1 MRQKRL
7 ASLAS
12 LTVLMV
18 AAIAP
23 MGNLR
28 AETFAEASETE
39 TSIAQSVAVGI
50 CPNQLQQAI
59 DGVIRNP
66 TFSGAKWGIHV
77 ETLNEGRV
85 LYTHGTNQYLIPAS
99 NIKILTTA
107 AALQLYDPLSPI
119 RSSNLES
126 WVRTILQRSNNDY
139 ADALLR
145 GIGGTQAVRSAL
157 GRLGVSSDYRQA
169 DGSGLSRNN
178 LVTPSALVDI
188 LKAIVQRGHGKE
200 VFYASLPVAGR
211 SGTLAGRF
219 QSTPAQGIVH
229 AKTGT
234 LNGVRA
240 LSGYLEHP
248 EYGVL
253 VFSILVNQPGQ
264 SGQRLLNAI
273 DNIVVRMASMNSV
286 SCSRPF

>member
-1 MRQKRL
+1 MKQKRL
-7 ASLAS
+7 ASLAF
-12 LTVLMV
+12 LAVL
-18 AAIAP
+18 AATAIAP
-23 MGNLR
+23 GGIVR
-28 AETFAEASETE
+28 AETVAEASDPL
-39 TSIAQSVAVGI
+39 IAQSVAAGI
-50 CPNQLQQAI
+50 CPNQLQGAI
-59 DGVIRNP
+59 DRVIRNP

-77 ETLNEGRV
+77 ETLEEGRV

-119 RSSNLES
+119 RSSNLSS
-126 WVRTILQRSNNDY
+126 WVRTINQRSHNGY
-139 ADALLR
+139 ADSLLR
-145 GIGGTQAVRSAL
+145 GIGGASAAREAL
-157 GRLGVSSDYRQA
+157 TRLGVRPDFRQA

-200 VFYASLPVAGR
+200 VFYASLPLAGR
-211 SGTLAGRF
+211 TGTLARRF
-219 QSTPAQGIVH
+219 RATPAQDIVR

-234 LNGVRA
+234 LRGVRA
-240 LSGYLEHP
+240 LSGYLEHQ

-273 DNIVVRMASMNSV
+273 DNIVLRMASMNSYH
-286 SCSRPF
+286 CSRRF